1 MPAQAMVSAIARL
14 QTLGFFHMSI
24 FRLVWLYKELVIV
37 VSSRIGTDPWW
48 KNIHG
53 HQPLSKIDL
62 SYKHFLRWFSNHR
75 LPPWRSKKYRRM
87 LKISQTP
94 HVQKHL
100 RRLNEWRARRD
111 SNSRPPGSKSDTRK
125 CTSLYKYRDKCTT
138 AIPQN
143 LEFRRVLL
151 LVLGVSTALVG

>member
-24 FRLVWLYKELVIV
+24 FRLVWLYKDVVIV
-37 VSSRIGTDPWW
+37 VPSRTGTDPWW

-87 LKISQTP
+87 LKISQTR
-94 HVQKHL
+94 HVQKHRTPRMNGAPGEIRTPDHL
-100 RRLNEWRARRD
+100 VRSQVLYPAELRARV
-111 SNSRPPGSKSDTRK
+111 
-125 CTSLYKYRDKCTT
+125 
-138 AIPQN
+138 IPAEIYN
-143 LEFRRVLL
+143 NVTLSPSSFELL
-151 LVLGVSTALVG
+151 LIFSRLHPVFN